1 MKKISLLSCLVGTL
15 LCGAAAPIAAD
26 NYPYNGDCCQ
36 WTICDGK
43 FNVGAEWLSWKT
55 EQDNMVVGS
64 VAEIQNSNNQENNP
78 LIINAC
84 NKRPNFKS
92 DNGYRVWVGYELPC
106 DCWDVGVSYTYMP
119 TSAKMPF
126 FLAPEVVEQ
135 EVLPQQTL
143 FSTNTSDFLF
153 LSKEIAKNTG
163 SNFQAFRAK
172 WNSTLNYVDVD
183 LGRTVCLG
191 ECFKFRPHAG
201 FRAAWLDQKLRAR
214 GTFVTQD
221 NMDQL
226 EATELQSVFKEKF
239 KGFGIEGGIW
249 AEWYVGCG
257 FSFVGHAGG
266 SVLYS
271 KFTVR
276 ERQTVVGSVNRE
288 LEEQLIYSLSLC
300 DSFWTG
306 TPTADYFLGVKYDT
320 CFCDM
325 IFSAHV
331 GWEQHIFFDM
341 NRLSDNG
348 GNLSTQGLT
357 LGVDLSF

>member
-15 LCGAAAPIAAD
+15 LCTAAAPIAAD
-26 NYPYNGDCCQ
+26 NYPYCGDCCQ
-36 WTICDGK
+36 WSLLDGK
-43 FNVGAEWLSWKT
+43 LNVGAEWLSWKT

-64 VAEIQNSNNQENNP
+64 VAEIQNFNDKENDAV
-78 LIINAC
+78 IINAC
-84 NKRPNFKS
+84 NKRPNFRS

-106 DCWDVGVSYTYMP
+106 DCWDIGVSYTYLP
-119 TSAKMPF
+119 TSARMPSF
-126 FLAPEVVEQ
+126 FAPINVAQLEGQ
-135 EVLPQQTL
+135 PAPQTL
-143 FSTNTSDFLF
+143 FATNTSDFSL
-153 LSKEIAKNTG
+153 LNQVKINNT
-163 SNFQAFRAK
+163 NTTFQAFRAK
-172 WNSTLNYVDVD
+172 WNSTLSYVDVD

-191 ECFKFRPHAG
+191 ECFKFRPHVG
-201 FRAAWLDQKLRAR
+201 FRAAWLDQKLRAN
-214 GTFVTQD
+214 GIF
-221 NMDQL
+221 L
-226 EATELQSVFKEKF
+226 EQPESTVLHSVFKEKF
-239 KGFGIEGGIW
+239 KGYGIEGGIW

-271 KFTVR
+271 KFSLR
-276 ERQTVVGSVNRE
+276 DRQAVVSNVGSE
-288 LEEQLIYSLSLC
+288 LEELIYSVSVC

-325 IFSAHV
+325 MFSAHV